1 MSELLP
7 ATSEPLRP
15 VRSRAAA
22 RQLWVERLDRF
33 ARSGLTATQFCA
45 AEGLALPSFY
55 AWKRRLATE
64 HGDPTPAHPAAGG
77 EHPSPRLLPVHLHTA
92 ALELLLP
99 GGAVLRIP
107 PGCDP
112 AWLRSLVAAL
122 GGLPR

>member
-1 MSELLP
+1 VSDLATASPEP
-7 ATSEPLRP
+7 ARP
-15 VRSRAAA
+15 ARSRAAA
-22 RQLWVERLDRF
+22 RQLWVERLERF

-55 AWKRRLATE
+55 AWKRRLAAA
-64 HGDPTPAHPAAGG
+64 HGDRPAATAAD
-77 EHPSPRLLPVHLHTA
+77 EHPGPRLLPVHLHAA

-112 AWLRSLVAAL
+112 AWLRALVAAL
-122 GGLPR
+122 GDLPC